1 MGDRIIGIDLGTTSS
16 LVAVAEGSSTK
27 LIPDSQGRTILP
39 SIAVVKKDGS
49 IHVGH
54 EAERLA
60 RKYATDDMAIY
71 SLKRVLDK
79 TRSFT
84 WGEVET
90 YPQILTAIILAE
102 LKLQAEMY
110 LGEKIDKAV
119 IAVPA
124 NFNFFQRQ
132 FTKEAA
138 LIAGLQPIRIINEA
152 SAALF
157 ALQDNIEGTV
167 VAADL
172 GGGTFDVSAISC
184 GDGVY
189 EVLATSGDANL
200 GGDDFTDVM
209 YRLILR
215 KSGMSQDEEMIRSD
229 PVTHR
234 RVRDA
239 AEEAKKE
246 LSSSPITKVLIPYI
260 KRQVGYDTLGCVVG
274 RDEFENECK
283 DLLERIESVADS
295 LFVPPGRSGSLNMV
309 GSVST
314 PQQRHFFPRLWEK
327 IKDSYTIKPY
337 HTEKTSQFPTQI
349 DSLEGQG
356 GRVCGV
362 WALGNATRMPAV
374 TRLLRSKGQLLRPR
388 GLRDLKEPVAIG
400 AAKQAGCLSG
410 DLGKNIL
417 LIDTTPSSLGLE
429 LNGGVFVPLISKNTH
444 VPTRRS
450 NICTTTQANQTS
462 ITLRIIEGER
472 FMARDNRVIAVL
484 RLENILPAP
493 AGVPQIEVVFDV
505 DASGLLTTSA
515 RDTKTGKASTIVCND
530 FVLPER
536 TLNEFHGAAQHWLD
550 KRRRNWGTA

>member
-79 TRSFT
+79 TRSLT

-138 LIAGLQPIRIINEA
+138 LIAGLQPLRIINEA
-152 SAALF
+152 TAAVF
-157 ALQDNIEGTV
+157 ALQENIEGTI

-172 GGGTFDVSAISC
+172 GGGTFDLSAINC

-189 EVLATSGDANL
+189 EVFATAGDASL

-215 KSGMSQDEEMIRSD
+215 KSGISPDEEIIKSN
-229 PVTHR
+229 PITHR
-234 RVRDA
+234 RVKDA
-239 AEEAKKE
+239 AKEAKEE
-246 LSSSPITKVLIPYI
+246 LSSSPATKVLIRYVA
-260 KRQVGYDTLGCVVG
+260 RATGYDTIGCTIR
-274 RDEFENECK
+274 RDEFEAECR
-283 DLLERIESVADS
+283 DLLAKIEKITDG
-295 LFVPPGRSGSLNMV
+295 LLLPPGRSGSLNMFE
-309 GSVST
+309 SAAE
-314 PQQRHFFPRLWEK
+314 PAKDNFFSRLREK
-327 IKDSYTIKPY
+327 IKRAYTIKSSRAANA
-337 HTEKTSQFPTQI
+337 TQFPIATG
-349 DSLEGQG
+349 SLEGESN
-356 GRVCGV
+356 RLCGV
-362 WALGNATRMPAV
+362 WVLGNASRMPAV
-374 TRLLRSKGQLLRPR
+374 MNLLRTKGKLIRPR

-417 LIDTTPSSLGLE
+417 LIDTTPSSLGVE

-450 NICTTTQANQTS
+450 NIYTTTQANQTS

-472 FMARDNRVIAVL
+472 YMARDNRVIAVL